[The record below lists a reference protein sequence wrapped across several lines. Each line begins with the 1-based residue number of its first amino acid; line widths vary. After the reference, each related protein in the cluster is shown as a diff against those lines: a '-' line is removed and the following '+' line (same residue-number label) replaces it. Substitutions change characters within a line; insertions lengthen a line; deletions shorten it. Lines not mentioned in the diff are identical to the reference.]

1 LFIIWRRAC
10 DDESVSE
17 QAPSP
22 PPRRNWRRLIPA
34 PLRHSLTIFIALLV
48 VEYLIVP
55 KFAIAEASLH
65 RLRHLNFAWLVAAIV
80 LEAAALFTYALLTR
94 RLLPSGGPNIG
105 VIFRIDL
112 ATTAVSHVIP
122 GGTVGS
128 AGLGYRLM
136 TQRGVLGRD
145 TAFAMATQGLGSAVV
160 LNLMLWI
167 SLVISIPL
175 AGAHAVYLAVALVG
189 MLAMLAVGALV
200 YSFTRGEESAARF
213 VRWIG
218 RRLPRVDAERLEVS
232 VRHIGDRLR
241 DLWRNS
247 DALSEAIGWAAANW
261 LLDAAC
267 LWCFIAALG
276 RYMDPILLFAAYGI
290 GNVVAVIPLMPGGL
304 GLVEV
309 TTIGLLSASGLP
321 PSVAT
326 LGVLGWR
333 LVNFWLPIPVG
344 AGCYISLRGSRSAGI
359 VGSGR
364 TLRTMTREARSSSPE
379 APTAEGS
386 LSE

>member
-1 LFIIWRRAC
+1 
-10 DDESVSE
+10 V
-17 QAPSP
+17 PSDG
-22 PPRRNWRRLIPA
+22 
-34 PLRHSLTIFIALLV
+34 
-48 VEYLIVP
+48 P
-55 KFAIAEASLH
+55 K
-65 RLRHLNFAWLVAAIV
+65 
-80 LEAAALFTYALLTR
+80 
-94 RLLPSGGPNIG
+94 IG
-105 VIFRIDL
+105 VVFRIDL
-112 ATTAVSHVIP
+112 ATTAVSHVLP

-213 VRWIG
+213 VRWLG
-218 RRLPRVDAERLEVS
+218 RRLPRVDSQRLEVS

-276 RYMDPILLFAAYGI
+276 RYLDPILLFAAYGI

-344 AGCYISLRGSRSAGI
+344 AGCYISLRGQRAGGFFARSRA
-359 VGSGR
+359 
-364 TLRTMTREARSSSPE
+364 LRAMTDEARSGAADTQQAGGS
-379 APTAEGS
+379 AAE
-386 LSE
+386 

>member
-1 LFIIWRRAC
+1 M
-10 DDESVSE
+10 SE
-17 QAPSP
+17 QPPSP
-22 PPRRNWRRLIPA
+22 PPRRNWWNWRSVVPA
-34 PLRHSLTIFIALLV
+34 PLRHSLTIFVALLV
-48 VEYLIVP
+48 IEYLVVP

-65 RLRHLNFAWLVAAIV
+65 RLRHLNFAWLVAAVI
-80 LEAAALFTYALLTR
+80 LEGAALLAYAFLTR
-94 RLLPSGGPNIG
+94 RLLPSDGPNIG

-136 TQRGVLGRD
+136 TQRGVPGRD

-213 VRWIG
+213 VRWLG
-218 RRLPRVDAERLEVS
+218 RRLPRVNGERLEAS

-276 RYMDPILLFAAYGI
+276 RYFDPILLFAAYGI

-344 AGCYISLRGSRSAGI
+344 AGCYVSLRGPHPAGF
-359 VGSGR
+359 R
-364 TLRTMTREARSSSPE
+364 LRTRALRAMTEAARSS
-379 APTAEGS
+379 TAESPRPEGTA
-386 LSE
+386 SE